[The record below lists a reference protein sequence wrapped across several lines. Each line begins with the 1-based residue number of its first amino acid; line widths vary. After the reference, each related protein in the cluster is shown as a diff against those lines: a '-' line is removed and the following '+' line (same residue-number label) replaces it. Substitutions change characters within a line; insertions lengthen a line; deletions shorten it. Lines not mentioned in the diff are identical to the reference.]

1 MIGIKIGSFNS
12 MVSSGTIKQTTN
24 KYECNVL
31 LSKSSKRVIPTILTI
46 ITQEKKFIGE
56 EAKINFKRNYDSSF
70 LNISRLISISY
81 NSAFGKKEIDYYFKE
96 KKYEKENN
104 GFTIEINNKNYS
116 IKIDS
121 IISTFLK
128 ELNKYYSISE
138 NKNIEKIITNIP
150 DYFTI
155 PQMIKFKNLL
165 EKSGIKS
172 MLLNESVS
180 ITLYYFFSK
189 YNDLFC
195 HGDHYKYVIFIDI
208 GHSQT
213 SFIFSKFNY
222 YNCEVIKSEN
232 HPFLGGRNI
241 DEKLLTYLNNKFKE
255 STQKEFISNKKAV
268 VKIIEEIEKI
278 KQNLSVNDEFMINID
293 VLTENTDFNCQF
305 TRNDIKD
312 LIKDIINSFSIK
324 FNKFY
329 NDCLK
334 ELEENEGISF
344 IELIS
349 DLTRIP
355 FFENEIKKSAKMPL
369 SRTISSDE
377 NIACGN
383 SLYCLLEEEKF
394 PNKHIKSIFRRC
406 KYSLFYNLNGI
417 KDIKI
422 LNKEDKIPL
431 LYSIDINLFEISY
444 KTLSI
449 LFKYKKEEIEYFID
463 SEEIFKYNI
472 NLDKIRNEFK
482 SAIQSV
488 ISLFI
493 NINEEIEL
501 KYIKII
507 NQKGN
512 IFQKNLKE
520 YLTENE
526 IDNFKKS
533 DIEKGKKLNENKKMN
548 EESIVHKINEF
559 VEKANKIKNKF
570 IVNNVIDKKYQ
581 GNFTFGNIIE
591 NIILQVHQENNIDN
605 AESILNQLVED
616 FCENISKISEY
627 KKSLENKM
635 NNCVLLIKKNV
646 QFKNLE
652 PQILSL
658 KNSLFYVL
666 SKDELLKIEN
676 EYDKIKEPIINFKK
690 KKINNNNL
698 NNK

>member
-12 MVSSGTIKQTTN
+12 MVSSGTIKQTTK

-31 LSKSSKRVIPTILTI
+31 LSKSSKRVIPSILTF
-46 ITQEKKFIGE
+46 TQEKKVIGE

-104 GFTIEINNKNYS
+104 AFKFEINNKNHS
-116 IKIDS
+116 IKIDT
-121 IISTFLK
+121 IILTFLN

-155 PQMIKFKNLL
+155 PQMIKYKKLL
-165 EKSGIKS
+165 ETSGIKS

-312 LIKDIINSFSIK
+312 LIKDIINEFSIK

-394 PNKHIKSIFRRC
+394 PNKYIKSIFRRC
-406 KYSLFYNLNGI
+406 KYSLYYNLNGK

-482 SAIQSV
+482 SAIQLV

-501 KYIKII
+501 KYIHII
-507 NQKGN
+507 NQKGD
-512 IFQKNLKE
+512 IVQKNLKD
-520 YLTENE
+520 YLTENV
-526 IDNFKKS
+526 IDNLKKI

-548 EESIVHKINEF
+548 EESIVDKINEF
-559 VEKANKIKNKF
+559 VDKVNKIKNKF
-570 IVNNVIDKKYQ
+570 IENNFIDIKYQ
-581 GNFTFGNIIE
+581 GNFTFGNILE
-591 NIILQVHQENNIDN
+591 NIILQVHQENSIDN
-605 AESILNQLVED
+605 SESFLNQLVED
-616 FCENISKISEY
+616 CCEKISKISEQ
-627 KKSLENKM
+627 KKVLENKM
-635 NNCVLLIKKNV
+635 NNCIRKIKENP

-666 SKDELLKIEN
+666 SKDELSKIEK
-676 EYDKIKEPIINFKK
+676 EYDKIKVPIKNFMKK
-690 KKINNNNL
+690 EINNNNL